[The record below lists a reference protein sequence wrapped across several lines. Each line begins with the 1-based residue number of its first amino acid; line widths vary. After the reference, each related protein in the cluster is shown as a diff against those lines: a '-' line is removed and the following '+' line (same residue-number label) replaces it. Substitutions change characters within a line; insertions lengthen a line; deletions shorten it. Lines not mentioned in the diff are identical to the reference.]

1 MSLRINS
8 NTAAFNAYRNLTI
21 NDGALSKSLE
31 KLSSGFR
38 VNRAA
43 DDAAGLIKSESL
55 RADIRGLGQAVKN
68 AQDGISFVQTAEGA
82 LVEVHAILQR
92 MNELAVSA
100 ANTATSDGAA
110 EQAEVTQLLTQLGEI
125 GSQTRFAGID
135 VFSATAQ
142 TFHIGSDAG
151 ETIDVTVGVL
161 TTGSVGATAVDISG
175 IDLTAAG
182 GANTA
187 ITTIGNAIDSVSS
200 TRGDLGAIQN
210 RLEHTVRNLQVS
222 VENLSASESRIRDT
236 DMAAEMAMFT
246 RNQIMLQAGTA
257 MLAQA
262 NAVPQNVLSLL
273 R

>member
-8 NTAAFNAYRNLTI
+8 NTAAFNSYRNLSI
-21 NDGALSKSLE
+21 NDGMLSKSLE

-55 RADIRGLGQAVKN
+55 RSDIRGLGQAVKN
-68 AQDGISFVQTAEGA
+68 AQDGISFVQTAEGS

-110 EQAEVTQLLTQLGEI
+110 EQAEVDQLLTQLGEI
-125 GSQTRFAGID
+125 GSQTRFAGLD
-135 VFSATAQ
+135 VFDAAAR
-142 TFHIGSDAG
+142 TFHIGSAAG
-151 ETIDVTVGVL
+151 ETISVTVGAL
-161 TTGSVGATAVDISG
+161 TTSSVGADAVDVSG
-175 IDLTAAG
+175 VDLTTDADG
-182 GANTA
+182 A
-187 ITTIGNAIDSVSS
+187 ITVIGDAIDSVSS

-222 VENLSASESRIRDT
+222 IENLSASESRIRDT
-236 DMAAEMAMFT
+236 DMALEMAQFT

-262 NAVPQNVLSLL
+262 NQIPTNVLSLL

>member
-1 MSLRINS
+1 MSLRINQ
-8 NTAAFNAYRNLTI
+8 NTAAFNAYRNLEI
-21 NDGALSKSLE
+21 NDGMLSKSLE

-43 DDAAGLIKSESL
+43 DDAAGLIKSEAL

-82 LVEVHAILQR
+82 LVEVHSILQR

-100 ANTATSDGAA
+100 ANTATSDGSA
-110 EQAEVTQLLTQLGEI
+110 EQAEVDQLLTQIGEI
-125 GSQTRFAGID
+125 GSQTRFAGLD
-135 VFSATAQ
+135 VFSSDAR

-151 ETIDVTVGVL
+151 ETIDVTIGVL
-161 TTGSVGATAVDISG
+161 TTASVGADAVNIAS
-175 IDLTAAG
+175 IDLTTNADG
-182 GANTA
+182 A
-187 ITTIGNAIDSVSS
+187 ITLINNAIDSVSED
-200 TRGDLGAIQN
+200 RGDMGAIQN

-222 VENLSASESRIRDT
+222 IENLSASESRIRDT
-236 DMAAEMAMFT
+236 DMAKEMAMFT
-246 RNQIMLQAGTA
+246 RNQIMLQAGTS

-262 NAVPQNVLSLL
+262 NAIPQNVLSLL

>member
-21 NDGALSKSLE
+21 NDGMLSKSLE

-100 ANTATSDGAA
+100 ANTATSDGSA
-110 EQAEVTQLLTQLGEI
+110 EQAELAQLRTQLGEI
-125 GSQTRFAGID
+125 GAQTRFAGLD
-135 VFSATAQ
+135 VFTGTAQ
-142 TFHIGSDAG
+142 TFQIGSAAG
-151 ETIDVTVGVL
+151 ETIAVTVGAL
-161 TTGSVGATAVDISG
+161 TTSAVGTPAVDLSG
-175 IDLTAAG
+175 VTLTGG
-182 GANTA
+182 GASGA
-187 ITTIGNAIDSVSS
+187 ITTIGNAIDAVST
-200 TRGDLGAIQN
+200 TRGNLGAIQN
-210 RLEHTVRNLQVS
+210 RLEHTVRNLNVS
-222 VENLSASESRIRDT
+222 IENLSASESRIRDT
-236 DMAAEMAMFT
+236 DMALEMASFT